1 MKTDYD
7 ATWSDQ
13 TDPAGVPGAGSAPE
27 TNTKEWKFHAAQLTY
42 NATTGQW
49 ASKVWAEQN
58 DLFVR
63 LLNSAKVEP
72 PLFTYACGGWVS
84 KKIVCDLRSH
94 LSTRVG
100 LTKHVCPWLPL
111 NAPVSGG
118 RHQGYA
124 DALSAEHLSV
134 KMEASEEDHVHVH
147 VYFNSDKVYHRRG
160 RDALNIFCFEGRQPY
175 PN

>member
-1 MKTDYD
+1 MGGGGPRVYLELLGGGQAVKADYD

-63 LLNSAKVEP
+63 LLNFAKVEP
-72 PLFTYACGGWVS
+72 PPLYICLW
-84 KKIVCDLRSH
+84 
-94 LSTRVG
+94 G
-100 LTKHVCPWLPL
+100 L
-111 NAPVSGG
+111 G
-118 RHQGYA
+118 
-124 DALSAEHLSV
+124 E
-134 KMEASEEDHVHVH
+134 
-147 VYFNSDKVYHRRG
+147 
-160 RDALNIFCFEGRQPY
+160 
-175 PN
+175 